1 MNIAVCVCAVPDTA
15 SVVGYLDGAIDYSR
29 VNLVMNPYDEY
40 ALEEALRLKERV
52 EGSVVTVFS
61 FAPDSAREVLRK
73 ALAMGAD
80 RAFRVSCS
88 GGDLSPTEPFLTALG
103 LSRAI
108 AGYYAAR
115 LPDLV
120 FCGKQSTDFQ
130 SAQVPSMLAEL
141 LGTPSVSGITSLQIT
156 GDLLRVEREI
166 EGGIEA
172 IEVTFP
178 AVLSAEKG
186 LNEPRNTSIRSVMEA
201 RKKTV
206 DLLEVSLH
214 EEPFVVM
221 SGIEPLDRK
230 KICCFVPDEHELLR
244 VLSHECNLL

>member
-40 ALEEALRLKERV
+40 ALEEAVRLKERV

-88 GGDLSPTEPFLTALG
+88 RGDLSPTEPFLTALG

-141 LGTPSVSGITSLQIT
+141 LGMPSVSGITSLQIT

-172 IEVTFP
+172 IKVTFP